1 MITILKCVDEKIVDL
16 IYKGIDDLQLESLET
31 VIESVDLNQ
40 DLELIRLEKNAQGEQ
55 LVLVLEISKFYQKHL
70 SKLSETTHEVR
81 NLLAVVAS
89 SAMLLM
95 KLNAKDKLHEKKETI
110 SKVLADVEVSIQNI
124 IMVLNN
130 LKQSA
135 FAPKKTY
142 RTIVKDFIHFV
153 KSEATTLSKE
163 HNVKLNIDV
172 NVSEE
177 SYKKGLEVSGM
188 MINQIVIN
196 LLKNSIYALNSANE
210 ENKSIDIEILEKSN
224 KIFFEITDNG
234 PGIDEK
240 YHKKLFV
247 KSFTTKGREGS
258 GIGLNLCKENL
269 MLSGG
274 NIVFD
279 RNYKDGAKFKFHLPL
294 S

>member
-1 MITILKCVDEKIVDL
+1 M
-16 IYKGIDDLQLESLET
+16 G
-31 VIESVDLNQ
+31 
-40 DLELIRLEKNAQGEQ
+40 
-55 LVLVLEISKFYQKHL
+55 KF
-70 SKLSETTHEVR
+70 
-81 NLLAVVAS
+81 
-89 SAMLLM
+89 
-95 KLNAKDKLHEKKETI
+95 I
-110 SKVLADVEVSIQNI
+110 
-124 IMVLNN
+124 
-130 LKQSA
+130 
-135 FAPKKTY
+135 APKKTY
-142 RTIVKDFIHFV
+142 RTIVKDFIQFV

-172 NVSEE
+172 NISEE